1 MNIKETSGETKNNY
15 DGDKLDRIFAAQ
27 KDLMLKY
34 KPVAESHHSKIFKN
48 DVKYS
53 DGVWEGGE
61 HNLHTREGNSVIK
74 EMIQATNQELAEAVQ
89 VMKSWKPW
97 KQTEVPCD
105 VEHWK
110 EEMIDA
116 LHFYIEAL
124 LLAGVTSDDLYN
136 SYFKKKEVNEFRIET
151 NY

>member
-1 MNIKETSGETKNNY
+1 MNINDTDGESKNEY
-15 DGDKLDRIFAAQ
+15 EGDKLDKIFAAQ

-34 KPVAESHHSKIFKN
+34 RPIAETHQSKIFKN

-74 EMIQATNQELAEAVQ
+74 EMIQAAMQELAEAVQ
-89 VMKSWKPW
+89 VMKNWKPW
-97 KQTEVPCD
+97 KITEVPTD
-105 VEHWK
+105 IDHWK
-110 EEMIDA
+110 EEIVDSV
-116 LHFYIEAL
+116 HFLVEAML
-124 LLAGVTSDDLYN
+124 LSGMTSEELYEL
-136 SYFKKKEVNEFRIET
+136 YFKKHEINSFRINS